1 MLARGDTVTYLLRNT
16 KTLEEDEA
24 VRPYIQSGHAV
35 LVKGDATW
43 QADVQNA
50 WIVASR
56 NGPVDFIM
64 FTIGECIAPWLS
76 TSSHPECSIPGQPNP
91 KFHPLKGFIID
102 PPNLCTISLLNILR
116 VVAATDVRPK
126 LVILTSTG
134 VTPHSHSVLPLP
146 MKLLYWYLLR
156 GTLQDKRGIES
167 LLYHGLGKE
176 YEAGQ
181 TPGPHILPAG
191 WEKDLPSPGWLKSGL
206 VIRAALLTDGPMTK
220 TYRAAVGDF
229 PCYRVSRADVGHFI
243 AEGLLNEWSKWEGN
257 VVCIGY

>member
-76 TSSHPECSIPGQPNP
+76 TSSGMFDPRPTKSQIPPTQGFHNRSTQPVHHLLAQYITCCRRHRCTTQIGHPDVDRCHPAFTQCLTTSNEASILVPTQRYTSRQTWNR
-91 KFHPLKGFIID
+91 IA
-102 PPNLCTISLLNILR
+102 SLPR
-116 VVAATDVRPK
+116 ARQ
-126 LVILTSTG
+126 G
-134 VTPHSHSVLPLP
+134 V
-146 MKLLYWYLLR
+146 
-156 GTLQDKRGIES
+156 
-167 LLYHGLGKE
+167 
-176 YEAGQ
+176 
-181 TPGPHILPAG
+181 
-191 WEKDLPSPGWLKSGL
+191 
-206 VIRAALLTDGPMTK
+206 
-220 TYRAAVGDF
+220 
-229 PCYRVSRADVGHFI
+229 
-243 AEGLLNEWSKWEGN
+243 
-257 VVCIGY
+257 